1 MARLIARIRMPV
13 LLVVLI
19 VLLTQP
25 WTGLRTP
32 WWLACIALVGAM
44 ALYARIG
51 RVRCAST
58 AVAPPVRGRWRAVN
72 SPADRVPSH
81 GIHAYGQTYAIDL
94 VYEPAGRPTG
104 GVTGGRLACPPTAFP
119 GFGQPVYAVAPG
131 RVVRV
136 RQGQR
141 DHWSRT
147 SAPALLYLIVESMVR
162 ELFGAGRV
170 VGNHVVVDHGGGRY
184 ALYAHLQRG
193 SVGVRA
199 GQHVQAGEQIARCG
213 NSGNS
218 SEPHVH
224 FQIMDRSRPTFAAGL
239 PFRFTGP
246 VDGDLTDGVPRTGTR
261 FVVGTLGST
270 THGSATATAPVN

>member
-1 MARLIARIRMPV
+1 MARVIARIRMPV
-13 LLVVLI
+13 LVVVLL

-25 WTGLRTP
+25 WTGLRVP
-32 WWLACIALVGAM
+32 WWLACASLVGAT

-51 RVRCAST
+51 RVRSEPT

-94 VYEPAGRPTG
+94 VYEPAGRPRAG
-104 GVTGGRLACPPTAFP
+104 IPGGRLVRPPGAFP

-131 RVVRV
+131 RVVRI
-136 RQGQR
+136 RQWQR

-147 SAPALLYLIVESMVR
+147 SPPALLYLVIESMVR

-170 VGNHVVVDHGGGRY
+170 IGNHVVVDHGDGRY
-184 ALYAHLQRG
+184 ALYAHLRRG
-193 SVGVRA
+193 SVDVRP
-199 GQHVQAGEQIARCG
+199 GQHVRSGEQIARCG

-218 SEPHVH
+218 SEPHLH
-224 FQIMDRSRPTFAAGL
+224 FQVMDRSRPAFAAGL

-246 VDGDLTDGVPRTGTR
+246 VDGELAGGVPRAGTC
-261 FVVGTLGST
+261 FVVEPHGST
-270 THGSATATAPVN
+270 AQGSPAATAPQ

>member
-25 WTGLRTP
+25 WTGLRVP
-32 WWLACIALVGAM
+32 WWLACVALVGAM
-44 ALYARIG
+44 ALYARVG
-51 RVRCAST
+51 RVRCAPT

-94 VYEPAGRPTG
+94 VYEPSGRPATG
-104 GVTGGRLACPPTAFP
+104 RRLVCPPDAFP

-136 RQGQR
+136 RQWQR

-147 SAPALLYLIVESMVR
+147 SVPALLYLIVESMVR

-170 VGNHVVVDHGGGRY
+170 IGNHVVVDHGDGRY

-193 SVGVRA
+193 SVGVRP
-199 GQHVQAGEQIARCG
+199 GQRVESGEQIARCG

-224 FQIMDRSRPTFAAGL
+224 FQVMDRSRPTFAAGL

-246 VDGDLTDGVPRTGTR
+246 VDGDLIDGVPRTGSCFLVETP
-261 FVVGTLGST
+261 GST
-270 THGSATATAPVN
+270 RHGSAAATAPVS